1 MENII
6 YDMIA
11 SAYRHHDYEMAVMAY
26 KLMSEFAVT
35 VNCPSN
41 WRDIG
46 EVMAEEYNGND
57 WIEENCKLYE
67 FR

>member
-6 YDMIA
+6 DDMIT
-11 SAYRHHDYEMAVMAY
+11 SAYRHNDYEMASMVY
-26 KLMSEFAVT
+26 KLMYKFADT

-46 EVMAEEYNGND
+46 EVMAEKYNGNN

>member
-6 YDMIA
+6 DDMIA
-11 SAYRHHDYEMAVMAY
+11 SAYRHHDYEMAAMVY

-35 VNCPSN
+35 ANCPSN

-46 EVMAEEYNGND
+46 EVMAGKYNGND